1 VTIIDTQ
8 VPAGTPATGS
18 VIKKKSRASAFFQA
32 WPPAVIIALV
42 WLALLILIAVIAPL
56 ITPYDFMA
64 LDVRARL
71 QPPAFMGGDVAHL
84 LGTDQLGRDVFSR
97 VIASIRVSIAIAVCA
112 TMISTFVGVALGFIA
127 AYFRGW
133 VDQAIL
139 VVVDMQL
146 AMPFMIIAI
155 AELAFLGNSMVI
167 FVLLLG
173 FNGWETVARI
183 ARGLAISASAQGYA
197 AAARDIGG
205 SPWRIYMR
213 HILSNI
219 SATIVVAMTLNIPGV
234 ILLESSLSFLG
245 IGLQPPQTSL
255 GNMVG
260 YGRDYIQSAPW
271 IMLMPAAIIVITT
284 LSVSVVGD
292 WLRNRFDPTL
302 R

>member
-1 VTIIDTQ
+1 
-8 VPAGTPATGS
+8 
-18 VIKKKSRASAFFQA
+18 
-32 WPPAVIIALV
+32 
-42 WLALLILIAVIAPL
+42 
-56 ITPYDFMA
+56 
-64 LDVRARL
+64 
-71 QPPAFMGGDVAHL
+71 
-84 LGTDQLGRDVFSR
+84 
-97 VIASIRVSIAIAVCA
+97 
-112 TMISTFVGVALGFIA
+112 
-127 AYFRGW
+127 
-133 VDQAIL
+133 
-139 VVVDMQL
+139 
-146 AMPFMIIAI
+146 MIIAI
-155 AELAFLGNSMVI
+155 AVLAFLGNSMVI

-173 FNGWETVARI
+173 FNGWESVARI

-213 HILSNI
+213 HILPNI

-292 WLRNRFDPTL
+292 WLRNRFDPTP